1 MTRKNELTPLDA
13 QLQLLHLHY
22 IRDHYQAL
30 ATKAAGDQLSPLDY
44 LAQLIEGEA
53 AVREQRGISERL
65 S

>member
-1 MTRKNELTPLDA
+1 MTQKNDLARLDA
-13 QLQLLHLHY
+13 QLQRLHLHY

-30 ATKAAGDQLSPLDY
+30 ATKAAEHQLSPLDY

-53 AVREQRGISERL
+53 ALREQRSMSERL